1 MADTIKKNSEAKKSR
16 CPVSKK
22 CGGCTMID
30 VPYAEQVERK
40 QQLVEELIGNFG
52 RVDPIIRMKNPDHY
66 RNKVTSVFA
75 PDKKGKP
82 VCGIY
87 KAGTHDVVPVKACLL
102 EDLRADRII
111 QTVFA
116 LMESFKIRVY
126 DEDRKTGFLRYV
138 QVRTARSTR
147 QVMVTLV
154 TAESAFPVGKKFV
167 NALLKRHPEITTVV
181 QNINDKQT
189 TMVLG
194 DREKVLFGPGYIEDV
209 LCKKRFRISSRS
221 FYQVNSIQTEKLY
234 NIALDY
240 AGFSGKE
247 RILDAYC
254 GIGTIGIIASDRC
267 KEVLS
272 VELNPEAVKDAKV
285 NAKLNEAKNVEVFR
299 NDAGRFM
306 RDMAAKKEKLDILF
320 MDPPRSGASE
330 EFLMAALE
338 LKPAK
343 VVYVSCEPTTLARDL
358 AILTEGGY
366 EMKKAV
372 PVDMFP
378 YVEGVETVCLLS
390 KLSEAKNHISVKVDM
405 DEMDVT
411 AAESKATYEEIQEW
425 VQEKYGFHVSHLNIA
440 KTKRKCGIIERQNY
454 NLPKSEDSRS
464 PETPP
469 EKEKAIKEAF
479 SYFQMI

>member
-1 MADTIKKNSEAKKSR
+1 MADTVNKSKSR

-22 CGGCTMID
+22 CGGCTMIN
-30 VPYAEQVERK
+30 VPYEEQVAKK
-40 QQLVEELIGNFG
+40 QQRVEDLIGRYG
-52 RVDPIIRMKNPDHY
+52 RVDPIVRMKNPDHY

-87 KAGTHDVVPVKACLL
+87 KAGTHEVVPVKACML

-126 DEDRKTGFLRYV
+126 DEDRRTGFLRYV
-138 QVRTARSTR
+138 QVRTARGTR

-154 TAESAFPVGKKFV
+154 TAEAVFPQAKKFV
-167 NALLKRHPEITTVV
+167 NALVKRHPEITTVV

-194 DREKVLFGPGYIEDV
+194 EKEKVLHGPGYIEDV

-221 FYQVNSIQTEKLY
+221 FYQVNSLQTEKLY

-272 VELNPEAVKDAKV
+272 VELNPEAVKDARINV
-285 NAKLNEAKNVEVFR
+285 KLNNAQNVEVFR
-299 NDAGRFM
+299 NDSGRFM
-306 RDMAAKKEKLDILF
+306 KDMAAKNEKLDILF

-330 EFLMAALE
+330 EFIEAVLTLR
-338 LKPAK
+338 PAK
-343 VVYVSCEPTTLARDL
+343 VVYVSCEPDTLARDL
-358 AILTEGGY
+358 ALLTEGGY
-366 EMKKAV
+366 AMKKAV

-378 YVEGVETVCLLS
+378 YTEGVETVVLL
-390 KLSEAKNHISVKVDM
+390 
-405 DEMDVT
+405 T
-411 AAESKATYEEIQEW
+411 Q
-425 VQEKYGFHVSHLNIA
+425 
-440 KTKRKCGIIERQNY
+440 TK
-454 NLPKSEDSRS
+454 
-464 PETPP
+464 
-469 EKEKAIKEAF
+469 
-479 SYFQMI
+479 

>member
-1 MADTIKKNSEAKKSR
+1 MADTVNKSKSR

-22 CGGCTMID
+22 CGGCTMIN
-30 VPYAEQVERK
+30 VPYEEQVAKK
-40 QQLVEELIGNFG
+40 QQRVEDLIGRYG
-52 RVDPIIRMKNPDHY
+52 RVDPIVRMKNPDHY

-87 KAGTHDVVPVKACLL
+87 KAGTHEVVPVKACML

-126 DEDRKTGFLRYV
+126 DEDRRTGFLRYV
-138 QVRTARSTR
+138 QVRTARGTR

-154 TAESAFPVGKKFV
+154 TAEAVFPQAKKFV
-167 NALLKRHPEITTVV
+167 NALVKRHPEITTVV

-194 DREKVLFGPGYIEDV
+194 EKEKVLHGPGYIEDV

-221 FYQVNSIQTEKLY
+221 FYQVNSLQTEKLY

-272 VELNPEAVKDAKV
+272 VELNPEAVKDARINV
-285 NAKLNEAKNVEVFR
+285 KLNNAQNVEVFR
-299 NDAGRFM
+299 NDSGRFM
-306 RDMAAKKEKLDILF
+306 KDMAAKNEKLDILF

-330 EFLMAALE
+330 EFIEAVLTLR
-338 LKPAK
+338 PAK
-343 VVYVSCEPTTLARDL
+343 VVYVSCEPDTLARDL
-358 AILTEGGY
+358 ALLTEGGY
-366 EMKKAV
+366 AMKKGV

-378 YVEGVETVCLLS
+378 YTEGVETVVLLS
-390 KLSEAKNHISVKVDM
+390 HK
-405 DEMDVT
+405 
-411 AAESKATYEEIQEW
+411 
-425 VQEKYGFHVSHLNIA
+425 G
-440 KTKRKCGIIERQNY
+440 
-454 NLPKSEDSRS
+454 
-464 PETPP
+464 
-469 EKEKAIKEAF
+469 
-479 SYFQMI
+479 